1 MRSIITRNMLNK
13 SQTFLIVIIYIQII
27 LDLSKEF
34 INIKYKNITHKN
46 MNVCVCLCKHKYI
59 HKHTHTLTQSDYAKK
74 KENENY
80 IYMWGLIL
88 PRSFYHVISQFKYEL
103 LNTNI
108 KHHFKNKYF
117 VLLKLLG
124 VNCVMTIMYSMYTK
138 FFLNMNY

>member
-27 LDLSKEF
+27 VDLSKEF

-46 MNVCVCLCKHKYI
+46 MNVCVCLCKHEYI
-59 HKHTHTLTQSDYAKK
+59 HTHTHLHKAIMQKK
-74 KENENY
+74 KKNENY
-80 IYMWGLIL
+80 IYIWGLIL

-108 KHHFKNKYF
+108 KHHFKNIYF

-124 VNCVMTIMYSMYTK
+124 VNCVMTIMYSMYTIC
-138 FFLNMNY
+138 FLNMNY